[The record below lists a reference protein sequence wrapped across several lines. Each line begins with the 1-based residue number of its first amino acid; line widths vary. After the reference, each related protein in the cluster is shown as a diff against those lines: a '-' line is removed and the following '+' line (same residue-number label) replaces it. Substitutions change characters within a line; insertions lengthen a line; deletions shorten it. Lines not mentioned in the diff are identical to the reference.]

1 MPQSGIREY
10 SMAGWSYAFKALTFA
25 VLMAAGCSPT
35 VKDQVLPFTPNAI
48 NEAKALLGGYAAGQ
62 PVGSESEGF
71 DNFVQRVAEVD
82 QAKAAELR
90 AFFDDAV
97 AKGVA
102 NRAKAKELLDRW

>member
-1 MPQSGIREY
+1 MRQSSIRRY
-10 SMAGWSYAFKALTFA
+10 GMAGSSYAFAALSCA

-48 NEAKALLGGYAAGQ
+48 NEAKALLGNYAAGQ

-71 DNFVQRVAEVD
+71 DNFVQRVADVD

>member
-1 MPQSGIREY
+1 MPQSRIRGY
-10 SMAGWSYAFKALTFA
+10 SMAGWSYAFKALSSA
-25 VLMAAGCSPT
+25 VLMAAACSPT
-35 VKDQVLPFTPNAI
+35 VKDRVLPFTPNAI

-71 DNFVQRVAEVD
+71 DDFVQRVADVD
-82 QAKAAELR
+82 EAKAAELR

>member
-1 MPQSGIREY
+1 VR
-10 SMAGWSYAFKALTFA
+10 
-25 VLMAAGCSPT
+25 
-35 VKDQVLPFTPNAI
+35 
-48 NEAKALLGGYAAGQ
+48 
-62 PVGSESEGF
+62 
-71 DNFVQRVAEVD
+71 RVAEVD

>member
-1 MPQSGIREY
+1 MRHSSSDGSGIANA
-10 SMAGWSYAFKALTFA
+10 SWALAGFTWIA
-25 VLMAAGCSPT
+25 LMASGCSPT
-35 VKDQVLPFTPNAI
+35 VKDQVLPFTPDAV
-48 NEAKALLGGYAAGQ
+48 NEAKALLNNYAAGQ

-71 DNFVQRVAEVD
+71 DTFVQRVAEVD

-90 AFFDDAV
+90 AFFDDAM